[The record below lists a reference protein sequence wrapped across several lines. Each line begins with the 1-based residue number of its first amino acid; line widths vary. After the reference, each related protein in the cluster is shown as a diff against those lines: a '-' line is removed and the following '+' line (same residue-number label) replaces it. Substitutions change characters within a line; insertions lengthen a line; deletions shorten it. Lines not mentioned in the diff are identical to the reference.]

1 MADKPKKQTSQ
12 EMAERELSK
21 KEAKA
26 IANRLYEIKKRQSD
40 IKKLEKQIEKIK
52 SGELV
57 PDEGTLST
65 KDEDDESSPSLK
77 VVFLL
82 DESGSM
88 DLCKP
93 QTISGFNEYIQKLR
107 KDNKNINITLTKFNS
122 NSISIAYTNMP
133 VSKVP
138 LLNDISYQPDGLTPL
153 YDAIGKTIT
162 KDNHNQKTLFII
174 MTDGAENDSKEYNIE
189 SVKSLIKGRET
200 HGWSFVFLGADID
213 AWAHAR
219 SLGLSQGNTMS
230 YNRAD
235 THKMYGCLASV
246 TTNYSKSIGS
256 SIDNFGTQMI
266 KKMKKKENE

>member
-1 MADKPKKQTSQ
+1 MAEKKKATST
-12 EMAERELSK
+12 EMAEKELSK

-26 IANRLYEIKKRQSD
+26 IANRLWE
-40 IKKLEKQIEKIK
+40 IKKLEAQKKKLEKEITKIK
-52 SGELV
+52 DGTLV
-57 PDEGTLST
+57 PDEGSLSS
-65 KDEDDESSPSLK
+65 KDEDDDSSSPSLK

-88 DLCKP
+88 DSCKS

-107 KDNKNINITLTKFNS
+107 KDNKHINVTLTKFNS
-122 NSISIAYTNMP
+122 NCISIAYTNMP

-162 KDNHNQKTLFII
+162 KDNADQKTLFII

-213 AWAHAR
+213 AWSHAQ

-246 TTNYSKSIGS
+246 TTNYSKSLGS
-256 SIDNFGTQMI
+256 SIDSFGTQMA
-266 KKMKKKENE
+266 KKMKKKP